1 MGQTDSTRNIR
12 NTHYLTNM
20 DDIVSRFKR
29 LYLTGTLTS
38 PWNIRTSVHPVHSGF
53 PVHRPVCP
61 CLLFCDADN
70 GGSSTAGVR
79 AAEVQTP
86 AYFRRGR
93 RNDDICSSLRHNYE
107 NGQYKLNPVLN
118 RNQAYLVNTPATKV
132 ANISQKAYNENREP
146 YPGTRLIVDPTF
158 FELKLSA
165 HVLIVEGA
173 LSKL

>member
-20 DDIVSRFKR
+20 DNIVSRLKG
-29 LYLTGTLTS
+29 LYLTGTLTTL
-38 PWNIRTSVHPVHSGF
+38 WNIRTSVHPINSGL

-70 GGSSTAGVR
+70 GSSNTAGVW

-86 AYFRRGR
+86 TYFRRGR
-93 RNDDICSSLRHNYE
+93 RNDDIGSSLRHNY
-107 NGQYKLNPVLN
+107 GSVKYKLNPVLN
-118 RNQAYLVNTPATKV
+118 RTQAYLENNPATKV
-132 ANISQKAYNENREP
+132 ANILQIAYNETREP
-146 YPGTRLIVDPTF
+146 YPEIRLIVDPTF

-165 HVLIVEGA
+165 HVLIAEGA